1 MNEQHTNPETINPGI
16 LEALVSIVSKS
27 LEKDVE
33 KRYQRAGQMSDHL
46 RKLNE
51 MIDTVIERKKS
62 HSTSEQG
69 RIE

>member
-1 MNEQHTNPETINPGI
+1 VNK
-16 LEALVSIVSKS
+16 A

-51 MIDTVIERKKS
+51 MIDIAIEQKKIFN
-62 HSTSEQG
+62 TTKYDG
-69 RIE
+69 IA